1 MTTYFTKQK
10 TDLSLKK
17 LFVLL
22 LFSFSFSFF
31 ASAQCPT
38 EANLIFSNNAEVTA
52 FLANYPN
59 CTEITGNL
67 TLSYS
72 GTDTITE
79 LGDLPFTSI
88 AGNLEIFTTHL
99 VNLEGL
105 EDLTTIGGNL
115 NIYNNSMLT
124 SLKGLESLQSIGG
137 FLYIQGNGLTTLK
150 GLDSLETILGQLH
163 IFQNPYLTEI
173 TNLSSLATV
182 TGQVWFL
189 DNPLLNSLEGLET
202 LHTLGSNLLIQA
214 NGVTTLKGLD
224 ALETIGGDLKILG
237 NNSLTS
243 YSSLNNLT
251 SISGE
256 LVINDSPAL
265 SQLNGLTSLETVG
278 GNLSI
283 GNNGGSLTQV
293 NELSNLTS
301 INGYLKITYGWLT
314 DLSGLVN
321 IDPDTI
327 THLEIQGNPNLSICN
342 IANFCA
348 YLSVP
353 SNPRTISG
361 NTGDCVSDTAIL
373 EICSLYGN
381 CDDYTIWDGI
391 SWSNG
396 NPEPSK
402 RIILT
407 GDLSLSQ
414 NTSVC
419 EVLIKSGTLTVE
431 SGISLIVEKQIINNL
446 EPENFIVENNSNLV
460 QIENFEN
467 QGEITYNRITSPM
480 NKSDYTYWGSPVAGQ
495 ITSELFANPN
505 NIFKWNPDGQSWVN
519 ASGEAMTPGYGYI
532 MRAPSNFPGTG
543 QVKQTLS
550 ASFKGAPNNNNITA
564 NITPDPNALTSDP
577 YSNAVMSFLSNPY
590 PSAIDID
597 KFFTDSDNASKIIPT
612 IYLWTHSTNPV
623 LNQEG
628 THLQYTPNDFAV
640 YNLLGGIGT
649 EAATNDNLNSIPTGK
664 IASGQGFFIKGSTL
678 GGTVTFKNTYRI
690 NDGQAYDNSHFY
702 RIINTQQSKHRVW
715 LSIRGNN
722 SFKQTLIGYMDGAT
736 DELDIYDSE
745 MFDGGNPISIYSLLD
760 SGKGLAIQSRA
771 LPFDDSDEIRL
782 GYKTAT
788 AGDYTIY
795 LDRFDGLFD
804 SEEQDVFL
812 KDEFSGT
819 YHNLKDS
826 SYTFYTDAGSFEE
839 RFSLAY
845 RDALSINNPVANVDW
860 KVFTKDG
867 HIQIVAN
874 GFDIKDIKVY
884 DMLGRIVNQA
894 TNIFATSHSFEVI
907 QANQLLIIKITTVD
921 NQQLTKKISN

>member
-1 MTTYFTKQK
+1 MTTYLTKHN
-10 TDLSLKK
+10 TSLSLKK
-17 LFVLL
+17 RFVLL
-22 LFSFSFSFF
+22 LLVVSFF
-31 ASAQCPT
+31 TSAQCPPGNVSFYDD
-38 EANLIFSNNAEVTA
+38 ADVAQ

-59 CTEITGNL
+59 CSEINGDLTFSYSSTTVITHLSPLLNL
-67 TLSYS
+67 TSV
-72 GTDTITE
+72 T
-79 LGDLPFTSI
+79 
-88 AGNLEIFTTHL
+88 
-99 VNLEGL
+99 
-105 EDLTTIGGNL
+105 GNL
-115 NIYNNSMLT
+115 NIYSTNLISLEGLEGLTSIGGKVDIFKNTLLT
-124 SLKGLESLQSIGG
+124 SLKGLEGLQ
-137 FLYIQGNGLTTLK
+137 
-150 GLDSLETILGQLH
+150 
-163 IFQNPYLTEI
+163 
-173 TNLSSLATV
+173 
-182 TGQVWFL
+182 
-189 DNPLLNSLEGLET
+189 
-202 LHTLGSNLLIQA
+202 
-214 NGVTTLKGLD
+214 
-224 ALETIGGDLKILG
+224 TIGGDFFVQENGLNTLNG
-237 NNSLTS
+237 LDNLTS
-243 YSSLNNLT
+243 IGGNVRILENNNLT
-251 SISGE
+251 SISSLNNIINIGGE
-256 LVINDSPAL
+256 LLINNNNAL
-265 SQLNGLTSLETVG
+265 VELNGFQNLTSIG
-278 GNLSI
+278 GNLTI
-283 GNNGGSLTQV
+283 GANSFNLTNV

-301 INGYLKITYGWLT
+301 INGVLTISYGWLT

-321 IDPDTI
+321 IDPTTI
-327 THLEIQGNPNLSICN
+327 SNLVIVGNPNLSVCN
-342 IANFCA
+342 IQNFCA
-348 YLSVP
+348 YLTIP
-353 SNPRTISG
+353 ANPRTISG

-640 YNLLGGIGT
+640 YNLLGGIET

-702 RIINTQQSKHRVW
+702 RTINTQQGKHRVW

-771 LPFDDSDEIRL
+771 FPFDDSDEIRL